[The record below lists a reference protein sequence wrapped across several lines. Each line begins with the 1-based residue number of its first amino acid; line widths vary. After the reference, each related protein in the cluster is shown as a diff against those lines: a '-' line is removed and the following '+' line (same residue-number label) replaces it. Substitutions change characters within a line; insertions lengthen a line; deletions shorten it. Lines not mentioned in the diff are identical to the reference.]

1 VAQGKEVTMSVE
13 EVRQAS
19 DRFYAVLNRGING
32 EISDE
37 MFDIFSHA
45 DDVSAMHPMG
55 GRQIG
60 WPEVRASFEMAA
72 GAVDG
77 GSVEVSDLQI
87 TLLGEDAAYTT
98 GTEIASATVGGTP
111 LTVSVRCTNVFRRED
126 GVWKIV
132 HHHVDLLPDV
142 AAAFQNAPGQAN

>member
-1 VAQGKEVTMSVE
+1 MSVE

-19 DRFYAVLNRGING
+19 DRFYAALNRGMTG
-32 EISDE
+32 ETSG
-37 MFDIFSHA
+37 MFDICSHA
-45 DDVSAMHPMG
+45 DDVTTMHPLG

-60 WPEVRASFEMAA
+60 WPEVLSSWEMAFHA
-72 GAVDG
+72 ISG

-87 TLLGEDAAYTT
+87 TLLADDAAYTT
-98 GTEIASATVGGTP
+98 ATENASATVGGTP
-111 LTVSVRCTNVFRRED
+111 VSFSARCTNVYRRED

-142 AAAFQNAPGQAN
+142 ASAFQNALGQAN

>member
-1 VAQGKEVTMSVE
+1 MSVE

-32 EISDE
+32 DISDE

-45 DDVSAMHPMG
+45 DHVTAMHPMV

-60 WPEVRASFEMAA
+60 WPEFRASFEMAA

-77 GSVEVSDLQI
+77 GSVEASDLRI
-87 TLLGEDAAYTT
+87 TLLGDDAAYTT
-98 GTEIASATVGGTP
+98 GTEIASATVSGVP
-111 LTVSVRCTNVFRRED
+111 LTVSVRCTNVYRRE
-126 GVWKIV
+126 
-132 HHHVDLLPDV
+132 
-142 AAAFQNAPGQAN
+142 